1 MLIIFNMLKK
11 KDMKGFSLIEM
22 AIVIALF
29 CVLFLVANSMFTSH
43 ATNRNLKEAAGAL
56 MSDIKLAKQRAMS
69 EGVTYTITINQ
80 DDNSYSIQDGPSKS
94 LSIFAE
100 GISIKEIGYA
110 GNTINLFTRGTSSGG
125 SITLENSLGST
136 IRIVTSPM
144 GRVRSEEI
152 FKK

>member
-1 MLIIFNMLKK
+1 MYNLDKK
-11 KDMKGFSLIEM
+11 KVEKDANGFSLVEILVVM
-22 AIVIALF
+22 VIF
-29 CVLFLVANSMFTSH
+29 GVLLLVANSMFTSH

-69 EGVTYTITINQ
+69 EGVTYTITINP

-100 GISIKEIGYA
+100 GISIKNVNYSGDK
-110 GNTINLFTRGTSSGG
+110 INLFTRGTSSGG
-125 SITLENSLGST
+125 SITLGNSLGST
-136 IRIVTSPM
+136 IKIVTSPM
-144 GRVRSEEI
+144 GRVRSEEA